1 MKRTNAE
8 LNDNDEIMRRCREV
22 RERLNRRFPTLE
34 AYSAY
39 LQSLEEQDKGK
50 RAGKRT
56 VRRAAAKRTA
66 APTAARRAVA
76 HGR

>member
-1 MKRTNAE
+1 MLRKKVE
-8 LNDNDEIMRRCREV
+8 LNDDDEIMRRCRQA
-22 RERLNRRFPTLE
+22 RENVMRRFKTLD
-34 AYSAY
+34 AYCDY

-50 RAGKRT
+50 RAGKRM

-76 HGR
+76 HGP